1 MKLKIAINGFGRIG
15 RLTLRALIE
24 RKINDLEVVAVND
37 LGALESNLHL
47 FKYDSIH
54 GVLKDKFVQE
64 KDSIVLQNNKIKFLK
79 ESDPEKLPWNQ
90 LDIDLVIESTGIF
103 TSRENAEKHLNS
115 GAKKVLISAPSADAD
130 ITVVYGVNDAK
141 ITNEHKIISNQKGI
155 LGGLEA

>member
-1 MKLKIAINGFGRIG
+1 MVLRIG
-15 RLTLRALIE
+15 RLTLEHYLKEKLMIWRCCS
-24 RKINDLEVVAVND
+24 KY

-103 TSRENAEKHLNS
+103 TLEKMQKHLNS
-115 GAKKVLISAPSADAD
+115 GAKKF
-130 ITVVYGVNDAK
+130 
-141 ITNEHKIISNQKGI
+141 
-155 LGGLEA
+155 

>member
-1 MKLKIAINGFGRIG
+1 MRIAINGFGRIG

-64 KDSIVLQNNKIKFLK
+64 KDSILTTAFEKVEDINNKINFSIMNNNLSLAKMIKPLWHDSISSNDKDYLEFL
-79 ESDPEKLPWNQ
+79 EKN
-90 LDIDLVIESTGIF
+90 
-103 TSRENAEKHLNS
+103 
-115 GAKKVLISAPSADAD
+115 
-130 ITVVYGVNDAK
+130 K
-141 ITNEHKIISNQKGI
+141 IYVRDRF
-155 LGGLEA
+155 